1 MTKIIE
7 LFKQVGMDCYIVK
20 MFIYLNDFPLF
31 TYLQKNER
39 ITVLKIN
46 IYNLKLMVYYPPE
59 KQFDVHRIVNYKGND
74 FASPKEDPSKRK
86 KKIVFKKIMIG
97 FAVVVSVALFSGGY
111 MVYKANSTFDKITGD
126 QNSVIKSFIR
136 MLPFGNNF
144 FQILPIEKESSI
156 IDKLKNN
163 ELDRL
168 NILILGIRGVDDPN
182 GGLLTDTIMVVS
194 IEPKTAKAA
203 LISIPRDLYIDIPYQ
218 DNKNKINEA
227 YVDGIKNS
235 DWKNG
240 LKYSKKAVFDVTGMD
255 IHYAASVDFKA
266 FKEIIDT
273 LGGVKIT
280 LDKPF
285 SEKNQFEEGVISL
298 PAGTQT
304 IDGDTAL
311 LFARARFSTSDFD
324 RAKRQQQLL
333 LGVKDKAFS
342 LGVVYNPA
350 KIISILNSLGN
361 HVKTDAE
368 LWEIQ
373 ELASLSRKIEIKD
386 VRKKVFDTSEEG
398 LLYASRDANG
408 SYILLPEGGNFD
420 KIKEV
425 CKNIFE

>member
-1 MTKIIE
+1 MA
-7 LFKQVGMDCYIVK
+7 
-20 MFIYLNDFPLF
+20 
-31 TYLQKNER
+31 
-39 ITVLKIN
+39 
-46 IYNLKLMVYYPPE
+46 YYPPE
-59 KQFDVHRIVNYKGND
+59 KQFDVREIINQEGNNHY
-74 FASPKEDPSKRK
+74 SPKAEQPK
-86 KKIVFKKIMIG
+86 KNKKSSFKKLIAG
-97 FAVVVSVALFSGGY
+97 FAVVVLFILFSGGY
-111 MVYKANSTFDKITGD
+111 MVYKANSTFDKITGE

-144 FQILPIEKESSI
+144 FQILPIEIETST

-168 NILILGIRGVDDPN
+168 NVLILGIRGADDPN
-182 GGLLTDTIMVVS
+182 GGLLTDTIMIAS
-194 IEPKTAKAA
+194 IEPKTGKTA
-203 LISIPRDLYIDIPYQ
+203 LISIPRDLYVDIPYQ

-227 YVDGIKNS
+227 YVDGMKNS

-240 LKYSKKAVFDVTGMD
+240 LKYSKKAVSDVTGLD
-255 IHYAASVDFKA
+255 IHYATSIDFKA
-266 FKEIIDT
+266 FKEMIDT

-285 SEKNQFEEGVISL
+285 SERNQFEEGVIDL
-298 PAGTQT
+298 PAGSQI

-333 LGVKDKAFS
+333 LAVKDKAFS
-342 LGVVYNPA
+342 LGVASNPV

-373 ELASLSRKIEIKD
+373 ELVFLFQKMEIKD
-386 VRKKVFDTSEEG
+386 ARKKVFDTSEEG
-398 LLYASRDANG
+398 LLYASRDAKG

-420 KIKEV
+420 RIKEA
-425 CKNIFE
+425 CGDIFD

>member
-1 MTKIIE
+1 
-7 LFKQVGMDCYIVK
+7 
-20 MFIYLNDFPLF
+20 
-31 TYLQKNER
+31 
-39 ITVLKIN
+39 
-46 IYNLKLMVYYPPE
+46 MVYYPPE
-59 KQFDVHRIVNYKGND
+59 KQFDVHRIVNQEGNNYT
-74 FASPKEDPSKRK
+74 SPKSEQPK
-86 KKIVFKKIMIG
+86 KKKKFSFKKIMTG
-97 FAVVVSVALFSGGY
+97 FAVVAFFVLLSGGY

-144 FQILPIEKESSI
+144 FQILPIETETST

-163 ELDRL
+163 KLERL
-168 NILILGIRGVDDPN
+168 NVLILGIRGVDDPN
-182 GGLLTDTIMVVS
+182 GGLLTDTIMIVS
-194 IEPKTAKAA
+194 IEPKTGKTA
-203 LISIPRDLYIDIPYQ
+203 LISIPRDLYVDIPYQ

-240 LKYSKKAVFDVTGMD
+240 LKYSKKAVSDVTGLD
-255 IHYAASVDFKA
+255 IHYAVSIDFKA

-285 SEKNQFEEGVISL
+285 SEKNQFEEGVINL
-298 PAGTQT
+298 PAGSQT
-304 IDGDTAL
+304 INGDTAL

-333 LGVKDKAFS
+333 LAVKDKAFS
-342 LGVVYNPA
+342 LGVISNPA

-373 ELASLSRKIEIKD
+373 ELASLFRKIEIND
-386 VRKKVFDTSEEG
+386 VRKKVFDTSDEG
-398 LLYASRDANG
+398 LLYASRDEKG

-420 KIKEV
+420 RIKEV
-425 CKNIFE
+425 CRDIFE

>member
-1 MTKIIE
+1 
-7 LFKQVGMDCYIVK
+7 
-20 MFIYLNDFPLF
+20 
-31 TYLQKNER
+31 
-39 ITVLKIN
+39 
-46 IYNLKLMVYYPPE
+46 MVYYPPE
-59 KQFDVHRIVNYKGND
+59 KQFDVQKIINQEGND
-74 FASPKEDPSKRK
+74 YYSPKAEQPK
-86 KKIVFKKIMIG
+86 KKKKFPFKKLIAG
-97 FAVVVSVALFSGGY
+97 FAAFAFVILLSGGY
-111 MVYKANSTFDKITGD
+111 MVYKANSTFDKITGE
-126 QNSVIKSFIR
+126 QNSVIKSFIK

-144 FQILPIEKESSI
+144 FQILPIEKETST

-168 NILILGIRGVDDPN
+168 NVLILGIRGVNDPN
-182 GGLLTDTIMVVS
+182 GGLLTDTIMIAS
-194 IEPKTAKAA
+194 IEPKTGKTA

-240 LKYSKKAVFDVTGMD
+240 LKYSKKAVSDVTGLD
-255 IHYAASVDFKA
+255 VHYAASIDFEA
-266 FKEIIDT
+266 FKEIIDA

-285 SEKNQFEEGVISL
+285 LEKNQFEEGAIDL
-298 PAGTQT
+298 PAGSQI

-324 RAKRQQQLL
+324 RAKRQQQILL
-333 LGVKDKAFS
+333 AVKDKAFS
-342 LGVVYNPA
+342 LGVISNPA

-373 ELASLSRKIEIKD
+373 ELASLFRKMEIKD
-386 VRKKVFDTSEEG
+386 ARKKVFDTSEEG

-420 KIKEV
+420 RIKEV
-425 CKNIFE
+425 CGDIFN